1 MKPSPSELPLLKVL
15 WSENELSARELHEHI
30 ASRLDWSL
38 SSTRK
43 TLERMVEKGMVT
55 CADKHGVRVYRA
67 GIGKMST
74 LAALTRQFAKAVLEI
89 DGPMPAS
96 SFGGSRILS
105 AEELAELEALLEERH
120 DK

>member
-15 WSENELSARELHEHI
+15 WSENELSARELHV
-30 ASRLDWSL
+30 S
-38 SSTRK
+38 
-43 TLERMVEKGMVT
+43 
-55 CADKHGVRVYRA
+55 RA

-74 LAALTRQFAKAVLEI
+74 LAALTRQFAKSVLEI

-105 AEELAELEALLEERH
+105 AEELAELEALLEERQ